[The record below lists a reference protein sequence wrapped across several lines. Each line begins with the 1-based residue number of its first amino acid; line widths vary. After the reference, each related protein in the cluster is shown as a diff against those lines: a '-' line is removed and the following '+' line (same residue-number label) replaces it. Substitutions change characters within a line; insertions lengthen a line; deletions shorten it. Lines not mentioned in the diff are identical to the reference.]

1 MTSLPPDYS
10 EEGFSETGFPETDAC
25 LLDPYKPELSGIELE
40 QLLHRSDIWRGD
52 SRNFVARTSVD
63 SGFPALNTVLL
74 NEGWPTQALIEICQ
88 KGLHQQEWL
97 LFSKVLTKTE
107 GYIVL
112 LNPPAMPFCQAL
124 IQAGIDLDRVIVVQ
138 VTNKAD
144 FLASFVELARTESC
158 EVLLAWQPK
167 QSLTYT
173 ELRKCLLASNENTGL
188 CVLIRP
194 EAAYQQASPATLR
207 LLIEIRSTDLYVQI
221 FKQKGYLQH
230 SEPVSVSLPKAWK
243 GFLPY
248 HLLDQINLPGHSP
261 AKRKSGSV
269 IPMRRGKR

>member
-1 MTSLPPDYS
+1 MDTLPPD
-10 EEGFSETGFPETDAC
+10 FPE
-25 LLDPYKPELSGIELE
+25 IESPIIDLE
-40 QLLHRSDIWRGD
+40 QLLDRPDIWRGD
-52 SRNFVARTSVD
+52 SRSLVDRTCVD
-63 SGFPALNTVLL
+63 SGFPDLNAALLHK
-74 NEGWPTQALIEICQ
+74 GWPTQTLVEVCQ

-97 LFSKVLTKTE
+97 LFSNVLTKTE

-112 LNPPAMPFCQAL
+112 LNPPAMPFCQRL
-124 IQAGIDLDRVIVVQ
+124 IQAGIDLERVVVVQ

-158 EVLLAWQPK
+158 EVLLAWQP
-167 QSLTYT
+167 QHSLSYT

-194 EAAYQQASPATLR
+194 DVAQQQASPATLR
-207 LLIEIRSTDLYVQI
+207 LSIEIKSADLYLQI
-221 FKQKGYLQH
+221 FKQKGFSQH
-230 SEPVSVSLPKAWK
+230 LEPISLPLPKDWK

-248 HLLDQINLPGHSP
+248 HLLDQIHLPGHLLP
-261 AKRKSGSV
+261 TNRKSGSV